1 MNSLRLVLGAWLLAL
16 LAGLQAGVGL
26 LAYSNA
32 RLVVM
37 EKNVT
42 AEELE
47 LSRTEDRKHE
57 EMEHM
62 DRQLLD
68 HALILARLMQ
78 VHLNWNR
85 IRYRELNTLG
95 VVSLATAPQGF
106 VLFPG
111 WISTQFRGPLYS
123 EVLRQVP
130 EIRFDRS
137 ELEEQLN
144 DVTGYYQVDTV
155 WGSSFRS
162 GSLNQDGMALDVRT
176 FAPDQVLYFEFND
189 YELPS
194 GIKVRRVRLK
204 APSSRS
210 VPTAQSFNPPRP
222 RLQGGGGN
230 RGGPPAPG
238 PAAGPGGPDQ
248 GSGSIRSDAMPLRPS
263 VFIQCAY
270 PLDLRD
276 RMVAELDRKL
286 ELRRDELHEE
296 RDGSLN
302 HLAWQLGL
310 ISTATFLVGAVGT
323 GILVRWGLS
332 PLRRL
337 SEAVSQVTE
346 RDFRL
351 QLDKESLPE
360 ELKPISERIDSMLGQ
375 LGRAFQ
381 REKQAT
387 ADISHELRTPL
398 AAILTTLELALRKNR
413 TEQQYREF
421 MTDCHD
427 SASHMAR
434 IVEKLLALARLD
446 AGTAMLKIRQLDLA
460 EVLDQCLEV
469 VAPLAK
475 KESIQL
481 VHEGDTPCRIH
492 SDSEKL
498 RETILNLLHNAI
510 QYNRRGGT
518 VTVRQFQQGNDF
530 ILEVQDTGVG
540 IPAEAREMIFER
552 FYRHDPSRHNDG
564 SNAGLGLAI
573 VHSFV
578 LLMGGTI
585 GVESTVGVGTTFRI
599 RMPHEQA
606 SGKAAPR
613 RILPALIG

>member
-78 VHLNWNR
+78 VHINWNR
-85 IRYRELNTLG
+85 IRYREFNTLG

-263 VFIQCAY
+263 SSVPILWTCVTGWW
-270 PLDLRD
+270 LSWT
-276 RMVAELDRKL
+276 ENWN
-286 ELRRDELHEE
+286 
-296 RDGSLN
+296 S
-302 HLAWQLGL
+302 
-310 ISTATFLVGAVGT
+310 GAMNCTRNG
-323 GILVRWGLS
+323 
-332 PLRRL
+332 
-337 SEAVSQVTE
+337 
-346 RDFRL
+346 
-351 QLDKESLPE
+351 
-360 ELKPISERIDSMLGQ
+360 M
-375 LGRAFQ
+375 
-381 REKQAT
+381 
-387 ADISHELRTPL
+387 
-398 AAILTTLELALRKNR
+398 AA
-413 TEQQYREF
+413 
-421 MTDCHD
+421 
-427 SASHMAR
+427 
-434 IVEKLLALARLD
+434 
-446 AGTAMLKIRQLDLA
+446 
-460 EVLDQCLEV
+460 
-469 VAPLAK
+469 
-475 KESIQL
+475 
-481 VHEGDTPCRIH
+481 
-492 SDSEKL
+492 
-498 RETILNLLHNAI
+498 
-510 QYNRRGGT
+510 
-518 VTVRQFQQGNDF
+518 
-530 ILEVQDTGVG
+530 
-540 IPAEAREMIFER
+540 
-552 FYRHDPSRHNDG
+552 
-564 SNAGLGLAI
+564 
-573 VHSFV
+573 
-578 LLMGGTI
+578 
-585 GVESTVGVGTTFRI
+585 
-599 RMPHEQA
+599 
-606 SGKAAPR
+606 
-613 RILPALIG
+613 